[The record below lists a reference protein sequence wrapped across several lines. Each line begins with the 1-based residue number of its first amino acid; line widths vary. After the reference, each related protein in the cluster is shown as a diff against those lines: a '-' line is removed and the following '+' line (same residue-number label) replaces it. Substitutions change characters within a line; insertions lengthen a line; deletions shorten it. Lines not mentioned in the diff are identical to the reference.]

1 MRHYINYNVVIRP
14 FTQDSTYIENI
25 KLTLTPEPEN
35 YIIIYK

>member
-1 MRHYINYNVVIRP
+1 MRHLYQLQCGHQTFN
-14 FTQDSTYIENI
+14 TGKYIENI